1 MKQGRVSAAQLICTR
16 HYEPRS
22 RKPVFTRRG
31 YERKVQHRAQR
42 RARQHAQRDKQQF
55 FRFHISKSPSV
66 FYLLSA
72 EGPIYMLLCLKI
84 EAEAYAAHVRGLFGK
99 LGYGEIVHVNNKILA
114 GPAFEQGV
122 F

>member
-1 MKQGRVSAAQLICTR
+1 MKQGRVSAAQLIYTR
-16 HYEPRS
+16 LYEPRAC
-22 RKPVFTRRG
+22 KPVFPGRRH
-31 YERKVQHRAQR
+31 ERKVQHRAQR
-42 RARQHAQRDKQQF
+42 RACQHAQRDKQQF

-84 EAEAYAAHVRGLFGK
+84 EAEAYAAHVRSLFGK

-114 GPAFEQGV
+114 VPAFEQGV

>member
-16 HYEPRS
+16 LYEPRAC
-22 RKPVFTRRG
+22 KPVFPGRG

-55 FRFHISKSPSV
+55 FRFHISKKP
-66 FYLLSA
+66 FRFLLIICGRA
-72 EGPIYMLLCLKI
+72 DLCLKI

-114 GPAFEQGV
+114 VAAFEQGV